1 MDQNA
6 KLRNLLF
13 ASVIALLLSSIALAI
28 VHPAKPVKAL
38 QPGVNMPVVGLEMAW
53 TTAEVWDIIGDPQ
66 TDTGQ
71 EARRAFALGTW
82 LDFGYIFFYSVA
94 YLFLNLLLISR
105 HSAGR
110 SWIVLSAT
118 VIAVTAF
125 GDIMENRA
133 IFHILDSGTQ
143 SLAAEHVDALVV
155 FTRLKWLFLGVN
167 GLPAAVL
174 LRREGKRG
182 LSFILTAAF
191 AFGALGV
198 LKQYAIELMTIFL
211 AFFWAYLIVKL
222 LPLKNRWWS

>member
-1 MDQNA
+1 V

-13 ASVIALLLSSIALAI
+13 GSVIALLLSSIVLAI
-28 VHPAKPVKAL
+28 VHPAKPVKAM
-38 QPGVNMPVVGLEMAW
+38 QQGVNMPVVGLEMAW
-53 TTAEVWDIIGDPQ
+53 TTAEVWDILGDPQ
-66 TDTGQ
+66 SDAGQ

-82 LDFGYIFFYSVA
+82 LDFGYIFCYSLA
-94 YLFLNLLLISR
+94 YLFLALLLVHR

-110 SWIVLSAT
+110 IWIVLSAL
-118 VIAVTAF
+118 VICVTAF
-125 GDIMENRA
+125 GDVMENRA
-133 IFHILDSGTQ
+133 IFSILDSGTQ

-155 FTRLKWLFLGVN
+155 FTRLKWLFLGIN

-211 AFFWAYLIVKL
+211 AFFWAYLLVKL
-222 LPLKNRWWS
+222 LPLKNRWWA